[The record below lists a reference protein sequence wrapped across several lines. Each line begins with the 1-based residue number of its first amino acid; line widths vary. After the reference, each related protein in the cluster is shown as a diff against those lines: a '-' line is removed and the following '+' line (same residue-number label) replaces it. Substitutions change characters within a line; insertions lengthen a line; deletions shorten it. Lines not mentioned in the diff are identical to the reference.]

1 MKEITVSLD
10 DETYYRACLHAAE
23 LNTTIPALLC
33 EYLREVTDPSPR
45 TPEQEAET
53 ERRMRGIR
61 EVRERIS
68 RNNPDFRVADN
79 VPRAEL
85 YDRHAPDR
93 HTTVVRDHP

>member
-10 DETYYRACLHAAE
+10 EETYRLACIRASE
-23 LNTTIPALLC
+23 LETSVEALVR
-33 EYLREVTDPSPR
+33 EYLCDLSNAGP
-45 TPEQEAET
+45 QAET
-53 ERRMRGIR
+53 QESVSERRMRGIR

-68 RNNPDFRVADN
+68 RNNPGFRVADN